1 MKMRGSLSEAS
12 PSPWPGT
19 VDFLNL
25 GTRVG
30 LSLRGEA
37 GAKRRVRVLSAWRR
51 LWAPS
56 IKILR
61 RSAGKIAPR
70 TKDPHPSLSQLGEG
84 IQRCRRLAMLPPVQK
99 STVSIYGK
107 GGRNYAH
114 THAAQA
120 KYLPGAKS
128 LRRAT

>member
-25 GTRVG
+25 GARVG

-70 TKDPHPSLSQLGEG
+70 AKDPHPTLSQLGEG
-84 IQRCRRLAMLPPVQK
+84 IRMLLSPRNDLSNAK
-99 STVSIYGK
+99 IDSLWS
-107 GGRNYAH
+107 GRGH
-114 THAAQA
+114 RIAA
-120 KYLPGAKS
+120 
-128 LRRAT
+128 R